1 MAALLDW
8 LNGVIWSPALVFLCL
23 AAGVY
28 FTIVTKFIQ
37 IRGIPDMLKQLVRG
51 ERSENGVSSFES
63 LMMSL
68 AGRVGVG
75 NIAGVATAIAF
86 GGPGAVF
93 WMWTVA
99 LLGSAT
105 SFIECTLAQIYKEQ
119 DKDTGEY
126 RGGPAYYIEKAYAHT
141 KAAPFMLIYGIVFAV
156 AMILATA
163 YFLPGIQANG
173 VSSAVENAWG
183 ISTTIT
189 GVTLAVVL
197 AVIVVGG
204 VKRIASFA
212 SMVVPFM
219 AVIYIIIAFII
230 LFTNY
235 QDIPEVFSLIFTSA
249 FNLNAGFGGMLGVA
263 IMWGVR
269 RGIYSNEAGQGTGP
283 QHAAAAEVSHPAKQ
297 GFVQAFAVYV
307 DTLFVC
313 SATAFIIISTDMY
326 RVFEGE
332 SEDGAIRYE
341 GQMLPSDT
349 AVGPGFVQEG
359 MDAHFS
365 GFGPSFVALAI
376 MFFAFTTVLA
386 YYYMA
391 ETNLA
396 YFNRWIPN
404 SKVRRGIIWVLRVLV
419 VISVVVG
426 ATSASGAAWA
436 LGDIGVGATAWLNII
451 GIIILQVPALKA
463 MKDYYEQ
470 KKAGKDPQFDPEA
483 LGIKNATFWEKRK
496 LQNPE
501 LYGNAPVSR
510 PAETAPVQE

>member
-1 MAALLDW
+1 
-8 LNGVIWSPALVFLCL
+8 
-23 AAGVY
+23 
-28 FTIVTKFIQ
+28 
-37 IRGIPDMLKQLVRG
+37 
-51 ERSENGVSSFES
+51 
-63 LMMSL
+63 
-68 AGRVGVG
+68 RVGVG

-219 AVIYIIIAFII
+219 AVIYIIITFII
-230 LFTNY
+230 LFINY

-283 QHAAAAEVSHPAKQ
+283 QHAAGQKFRTQQSRALFRHSLSTLTPCSYAPPLHSSSSLLICTACSKAK
-297 GFVQAFAVYV
+297 VKMV
-307 DTLFVC
+307 L
-313 SATAFIIISTDMY
+313 SAT
-326 RVFEGE
+326 
-332 SEDGAIRYE
+332 
-341 GQMLPSDT
+341 
-349 AVGPGFVQEG
+349 
-359 MDAHFS
+359 
-365 GFGPSFVALAI
+365 
-376 MFFAFTTVLA
+376 
-386 YYYMA
+386 
-391 ETNLA
+391 
-396 YFNRWIPN
+396 
-404 SKVRRGIIWVLRVLV
+404 KVKCCLLTLR
-419 VISVVVG
+419 
-426 ATSASGAAWA
+426 
-436 LGDIGVGATAWLNII
+436 
-451 GIIILQVPALKA
+451 
-463 MKDYYEQ
+463 
-470 KKAGKDPQFDPEA
+470 
-483 LGIKNATFWEKRK
+483 
-496 LQNPE
+496 
-501 LYGNAPVSR
+501 
-510 PAETAPVQE
+510 